1 MIVFLFCY
9 QIGLSQNQKGITFQ
23 AAARTSYG
31 VIMPNKQIQ
40 VRISILEDTISEE
53 LLYQEIKSVI
63 TNPLGLFTILIG
75 AAEPAKVITIGTF
88 EKINWTAATYFI
100 RVEIDP
106 ENHLQFIRIG
116 QQQIQYAAYAFSADH
131 VLAENVEGVLS
142 IPQGGTG
149 VNNIPAL
156 KLTLQIDKVNN
167 IPDSLKILSK
177 ASIQALALKF
187 DKKDNIPDSL
197 KILSKASIQ
206 ALALKLDKADNVPD
220 SLKILSKA
228 SIQALALKFDKKDNV
243 PDSLKIL
250 SKASIQALALKLDK
264 ADNVPDSLKILSKAS
279 IQALALKF
287 DKKDNVPDSLKI
299 LSKASIQALAL
310 KLDKADNV
318 PDSLKILSKASI
330 QALALKLDKK
340 DTASLS
346 NRINQKLNKGEIT
359 ASELALSL
367 GFLPFETHFG
377 AFTDTARQ
385 TALINTATAVKW
397 RDTLAQN
404 EVSIG
409 LNSSLDPTRL
419 LVVKAG
425 AYLVQYS
432 LQVSNTQIA
441 NDEISIWFRRNGA
454 AYPNT
459 LRQFL
464 TGAVGVK
471 NIFSG
476 QAIILFGTD
485 DYLELFFSVKHNQ
498 TQLLKTSALTNPS
511 RPATP
516 SAQVTLFRIQ

>member
-1 MIVFLFCY
+1 MRLITQIIIIVLLLCC
-9 QIGLSQNQKGITFQ
+9 QIGLSQSHKGIAFQ
-23 AAARTSYG
+23 AAARTSNG

-40 VRISILEDTISEE
+40 IRISILKDTLSEQI
-53 LLYQEIKSVI
+53 LYQELKSV
-63 TNPLGLFTILIG
+63 TTSPLGLFTILIG
-75 AAEPAKVITIGTF
+75 AAEPAKIITIGAF
-88 EKINWTAATYFI
+88 ENINWTAATYFM

-106 ENHLQFIRIG
+106 ENQLQFIRIG
-116 QQQIQYAAYAFSADH
+116 QQQIQYAAYAFAADH

-149 VNNIPAL
+149 VNNTTAF
-156 KLTLQIDKVNN
+156 KLALQIDKVNN
-167 IPDSLKILSK
+167 V
-177 ASIQALALKF
+177 A
-187 DKKDNIPDSL
+187 DSL

-206 ALALKLDKADNVPD
+206 ALALKLDKVDH
-220 SLKILSKA
+220 
-228 SIQALALKFDKKDNV
+228 V

-250 SKASIQALALKLDK
+250 SKASIQALALKLE
-264 ADNVPDSLKILSKAS
+264 
-279 IQALALKF
+279 
-287 DKKDNVPDSLKI
+287 
-299 LSKASIQALAL
+299 
-310 KLDKADNV
+310 
-318 PDSLKILSKASI
+318 
-330 QALALKLDKK
+330 KK
-340 DTASLS
+340 DTVSLS
-346 NRINQKLNKGEIT
+346 NRINQKLNKGDIS

-385 TALINTATAVKW
+385 LGLVNTAIAVKW
-397 RDTLAQN
+397 RDTIDQN
-404 EVSIG
+404 QVSIG
-409 LNSSLDPTRL
+409 LNSSLDRTRL

-425 AYLVQYS
+425 VYLVQYS
-432 LQVSNTQIA
+432 LQVSNPQIA
-441 NDEISIWFRRNGA
+441 NDEMSVWMRRNGA

-476 QAIILFGTD
+476 QAIIVFTED

-516 SAQVTLFRIQ
+516 SAQITLFRIQ

>member
-1 MIVFLFCY
+1 MRCITLTIMIVFLFCY

-40 VRISILEDTISEE
+40 VRISILEDTVSEE
-53 LLYQEIKSVI
+53 LLYQEIKSVT

-149 VNNIPAL
+149 VNNTPAF
-156 KLTLQIDKVNN
+156 KLALQIDKVNN

-187 DKKDNIPDSL
+187 DKK
-197 KILSKASIQ
+197 
-206 ALALKLDKADNVPD
+206 
-220 SLKILSKA
+220 
-228 SIQALALKFDKKDNV
+228 
-243 PDSLKIL
+243 
-250 SKASIQALALKLDK
+250 
-264 ADNVPDSLKILSKAS
+264 
-279 IQALALKF
+279 
-287 DKKDNVPDSLKI
+287 
-299 LSKASIQALAL
+299 
-310 KLDKADNV
+310 DNV

-367 GFLPFETHFG
+367 GFLPFETHYG

-385 TALINTATAVKW
+385 LGLVNTAIAVKW
-397 RDTLAQN
+397 RDTIDQN
-404 EVSIG
+404 QVSIG
-409 LNSSLDPTRL
+409 LNSSLDRTRL

-425 AYLVQYS
+425 VYLVQYS
-432 LQVSNTQIA
+432 LQVSNPQIA
-441 NDEISIWFRRNGA
+441 NDEMSVWMRRNGA

-476 QAIILFGTD
+476 QAIIVFTED

-516 SAQVTLFRIQ
+516 SAQITLFRIQ

>member
-1 MIVFLFCY
+1 MRCVTLTIMIVLLLCF
-9 QIGLSQNQKGITFQ
+9 QIGLSQNQKGIMFQ

-53 LLYQEIKSVI
+53 LLYQEIKSVT

-131 VLAENVEGVLS
+131 VLAENVEGILS
-142 IPQGGTG
+142 VPKGGTG

-156 KLTLQIDKVNN
+156 KLALQIDKVN
-167 IPDSLKILSK
+167 
-177 ASIQALALKF
+177 
-187 DKKDNIPDSL
+187 
-197 KILSKASIQ
+197 
-206 ALALKLDKADNVPD
+206 NVPD

-228 SIQALALKFDKKDNV
+228 SIQALAV
-243 PDSLKIL
+243 
-250 SKASIQALALKLDK
+250 
-264 ADNVPDSLKILSKAS
+264 
-279 IQALALKF
+279 
-287 DKKDNVPDSLKI
+287 
-299 LSKASIQALAL
+299 
-310 KLDKADNV
+310 
-318 PDSLKILSKASI
+318 
-330 QALALKLDKK
+330 KLDKK
-340 DTASLS
+340 DTAGLS

-359 ASELALSL
+359 ATELALSL
-367 GFLPFETHFG
+367 GFLPFETHYG

-385 TALINTATAVKW
+385 TAQINTATAVKW
-397 RDTLAQN
+397 RDTIAQN
-404 EVSIG
+404 QVSIG
-409 LNSSLDPTRL
+409 FNSSLDPTRL

-425 AYLVQYS
+425 TYIVHYS

-511 RPATP
+511 RPANP
-516 SAQVTLFRIQ
+516 SAQITMFRIQ

>member
-1 MIVFLFCY
+1 MRCVTLTIMIVLLLCF
-9 QIGLSQNQKGITFQ
+9 QIGLSQNQKGIMFQ

-53 LLYQEIKSVI
+53 LLYQEIKSVT

-131 VLAENVEGVLS
+131 VLAENVEGILS
-142 IPQGGTG
+142 VPKGGTG

-156 KLTLQIDKVNN
+156 KLALQIDKVN
-167 IPDSLKILSK
+167 
-177 ASIQALALKF
+177 
-187 DKKDNIPDSL
+187 
-197 KILSKASIQ
+197 
-206 ALALKLDKADNVPD
+206 
-220 SLKILSKA
+220 
-228 SIQALALKFDKKDNV
+228 
-243 PDSLKIL
+243 
-250 SKASIQALALKLDK
+250 
-264 ADNVPDSLKILSKAS
+264 
-279 IQALALKF
+279 
-287 DKKDNVPDSLKI
+287 
-299 LSKASIQALAL
+299 
-310 KLDKADNV
+310 NV

-359 ASELALSL
+359 ATELALSL

-385 TALINTATAVKW
+385 LGLVNTAIAVKW

-409 LNSSLDPTRL
+409 FNSSLDPTRL

-425 AYLVQYS
+425 TYLVHYS
-432 LQVSNTQIA
+432 LHVSNTQIA

-511 RPATP
+511 RPANP
-516 SAQVTLFRIQ
+516 SAQITLFRIQ

>member
-40 VRISILEDTISEE
+40 VRISILEDTVSEE
-53 LLYQEIKSVI
+53 LLYQEIKSVT

-149 VNNIPAL
+149 VNNIPAF
-156 KLTLQIDKVNN
+156 KLALQIDKVNN
-167 IPDSLKILSK
+167 I
-177 ASIQALALKF
+177 
-187 DKKDNIPDSL
+187 
-197 KILSKASIQ
+197 
-206 ALALKLDKADNVPD
+206 PD

-287 DKKDNVPDSLKI
+287 DKKDH
-299 LSKASIQALAL
+299 
-310 KLDKADNV
+310 V

-385 TALINTATAVKW
+385 LGLVNTAIAVKW
-397 RDTLAQN
+397 RDTIDQN
-404 EVSIG
+404 QVSIG
-409 LNSSLDPTRL
+409 LNSSLDRTRL

-425 AYLVQYS
+425 VYLVQYS
-432 LQVSNTQIA
+432 LQVSNPQIA
-441 NDEISIWFRRNGA
+441 NDEMSVWMRRNGA

-476 QAIILFGTD
+476 QAIIVFTED

-516 SAQVTLFRIQ
+516 SAQITLFRIQ

>member
-1 MIVFLFCY
+1 MRLITQIIIIVLLLCC
-9 QIGLSQNQKGITFQ
+9 QIGLSQSQKGIAFQ
-23 AAARTSYG
+23 AAARTSNG

-40 VRISILEDTISEE
+40 IRISILKDTLAEE
-53 LLYQEIKSVI
+53 ILYQELKSV
-63 TNPLGLFTILIG
+63 TTSPLGLFTILIG
-75 AAEPAKVITIGTF
+75 AAEPAKIITIGAF
-88 EKINWTAATYFI
+88 ENINWTAGTYFL

-131 VLAENVEGVLS
+131 VLAENVEGILS

-149 VNNIPAL
+149 VNNTTAF
-156 KLTLQIDKVNN
+156 KLALQIDKVNN
-167 IPDSLKILSK
+167 V
-177 ASIQALALKF
+177 A
-187 DKKDNIPDSL
+187 DSL

-206 ALALKLDKADNVPD
+206 ALALKLDKVDH
-220 SLKILSKA
+220 
-228 SIQALALKFDKKDNV
+228 
-243 PDSLKIL
+243 
-250 SKASIQALALKLDK
+250 
-264 ADNVPDSLKILSKAS
+264 
-279 IQALALKF
+279 
-287 DKKDNVPDSLKI
+287 
-299 LSKASIQALAL
+299 
-310 KLDKADNV
+310 V

-340 DTASLS
+340 DTVSLS
-346 NRINQKLNKGEIT
+346 NRINQKLNKGDIS
-359 ASELALSL
+359 ASELAMSL
-367 GFLPFETHFG
+367 GFLPFEMHFG

-385 TALINTATAVKW
+385 TALINTATSVKW
-397 RDTLAQN
+397 RDTIDQN
-404 EVSIG
+404 QVSIG

-425 AYLVQYS
+425 VYLVQYS
-432 LQVSNTQIA
+432 LQVNNPQIA
-441 NDEISIWFRRNGA
+441 NDEMSVWMRRNGA

-476 QAIILFGTD
+476 QAIIVFTED

>member
-1 MIVFLFCY
+1 MRLITQIIIIVLLLCC
-9 QIGLSQNQKGITFQ
+9 QIGLSQSQKGIAFQ
-23 AAARTSYG
+23 AAARTSNG

-40 VRISILEDTISEE
+40 IRISILKDTLAEE
-53 LLYQEIKSVI
+53 ILYQELKSV
-63 TNPLGLFTILIG
+63 TTSPLGLFTILIG
-75 AAEPAKVITIGTF
+75 AAEPAKIITIGAF
-88 EKINWTAATYFI
+88 ENINWTAATYFM

-106 ENHLQFIRIG
+106 ENQLQFIRIG
-116 QQQIQYAAYAFSADH
+116 QQQIQYAAYAFAADH

-149 VNNIPAL
+149 VNNTTAF
-156 KLTLQIDKVNN
+156 KLALQIDKVNN
-167 IPDSLKILSK
+167 V
-177 ASIQALALKF
+177 A
-187 DKKDNIPDSL
+187 DSL

-206 ALALKLDKADNVPD
+206 ALALKLDKIDH
-220 SLKILSKA
+220 
-228 SIQALALKFDKKDNV
+228 V

-250 SKASIQALALKLDK
+250 SKASIQALALKLE
-264 ADNVPDSLKILSKAS
+264 
-279 IQALALKF
+279 
-287 DKKDNVPDSLKI
+287 
-299 LSKASIQALAL
+299 
-310 KLDKADNV
+310 
-318 PDSLKILSKASI
+318 
-330 QALALKLDKK
+330 KK
-340 DTASLS
+340 DTVSLS
-346 NRINQKLNKGEIT
+346 NRINQKLNKGDIS

-385 TALINTATAVKW
+385 LGLVNTAIAVKW
-397 RDTLAQN
+397 RDTIAQN
-404 EVSIG
+404 QVSIG
-409 LNSSLDPTRL
+409 LNSSLDRTRL

-425 AYLVQYS
+425 VYLVQYS
-432 LQVSNTQIA
+432 LQVSNPQIA
-441 NDEISIWFRRNGA
+441 NDEMSVWMRRNGA

-476 QAIILFGTD
+476 QAIIVFTED

-516 SAQVTLFRIQ
+516 SAQITLFRIQ